1 MSERGL
7 GGENTK
13 LSRER
18 SREMRTGLRWTFIQ
32 KVSKSRQIE
41 VSRGVETSIEE
52 GVKKNN
58 VDRCSCQE
66 GVEEQSKDT
75 RKEAQLI
82 DQLMIHLLSRI
93 CQDCDKKKLKSL
105 TESQVLTRCRDC
117 LKIVFQEGKNTDM
130 NAIKHATQPR
140 IQSTF

>member
-7 GGENTK
+7 GGENIK

-18 SREMRTGLRWTFIQ
+18 LREMRIGLRLTFIQ

-41 VSRGVETSIEE
+41 VSKGVEPSVEE

-58 VDRCSCQE
+58 VDRCSYQE

-75 RKEAQLI
+75 GKEAQS
-82 DQLMIHLLSRI
+82 IHQLSRSYRGSRNFLDQSTQLSRK
-93 CQDCDKKKLKSL
+93 CRDCDKKQFKSS
-105 TESQVLTRCRDC
+105 TDSQVSRRCQDC
-117 LKIVFQEGKNTDM
+117 LKINFSRREK
-130 NAIKHATQPR
+130 TQ
-140 IQSTF
+140 I